1 MNLKTLTLS
10 AASLGAVLVMAG
22 PAVAAEAATATLS
35 LSSNAQSVTVQV
47 NGRSVTLFG
56 GYEATPVTVNTG
68 TVSLSAPAR
77 ASLGGN
83 VCYRF
88 DSWSDGNRSRSRSVA
103 VRGDHTLHVYYSRT
117 AC

>member
-22 PAVAAEAATATLS
+22 PAVAAQAATATLS
-35 LSSNAQSVTVQV
+35 LSSNAQPVTVQV
-47 NGRSVTLFG
+47 NGRSVTLDG

-68 TVSLSAPAR
+68 SVSLSAAAR
-77 ASLGGN
+77 VSLGGN
-83 VCYRF
+83 VCYGF
-88 DSWSDGNRSRSRSVA
+88 DSWSDGNRSRSRSIT
-103 VRGDHTLHVYYSRT
+103 VRGNHALHVYYSRA